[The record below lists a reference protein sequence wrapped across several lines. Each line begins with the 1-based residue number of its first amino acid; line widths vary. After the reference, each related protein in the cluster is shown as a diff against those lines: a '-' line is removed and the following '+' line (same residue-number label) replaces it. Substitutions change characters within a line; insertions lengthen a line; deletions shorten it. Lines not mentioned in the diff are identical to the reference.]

1 MRKVI
6 LSVLF
11 ATLILFDKSEVH
23 AQESLTKDKSCQPS
37 AEEIL
42 SVIKSVYNLS
52 PLPEGVLIAGEEQVK
67 SFLGGYGIIQ
77 IQPYLSLTF
86 DF

>member
-23 AQESLTKDKSCQPS
+23 AQESLTKDKLVNHQQKKFYPS
-37 AEEIL
+37 
-42 SVIKSVYNLS
+42 
-52 PLPEGVLIAGEEQVK
+52 
-67 SFLGGYGIIQ
+67 
-77 IQPYLSLTF
+77 
-86 DF
+86 